1 MLVLG
6 LTPALVADAIAS
18 ERQNKT
24 LHDLLVSRLRSD
36 EIVWGKLAARLLSV
50 AVFPALVLPVLS
62 LVSLFGGVSPQREGF
77 FGTGVGG

>member
-1 MLVLG
+1 
-6 LTPALVADAIAS
+6 
-18 ERQNKT
+18 
-24 LHDLLVSRLRSD
+24 
-36 EIVWGKLAARLLSV
+36 V